1 MSLAKKYIQKQ
12 LLMLSKCRSHV
23 DFRTG
28 DTIKVYNKVIDENS
42 ERIQMFEGVCI
53 AKTNNNL
60 GSTFRVKKISYGMCF
75 EKVFPLYSPLIQKI
89 DVIKK
94 GKVRR
99 AKLYFMRDLIGKS
112 ARIKE
117 RKSSN

>member
-1 MSLAKKYIQKQ
+1 MNLAEKYIQKH
-12 LLMLSKCRSHV
+12 LVTLSRSRPNT
-23 DFRTG
+23 DFRPG
-28 DTIKVYNKVIDENS
+28 DTIKVHNKIIDETS
-42 ERIQMFEGVCI
+42 ERIQIFEGVCI
-53 AKTNNNL
+53 AKTNNKL

-75 EKVFPLYSPLIQKI
+75 EKVFPVYSPLIKKI

-99 AKLYFMRDLIGKS
+99 AKLYFMREFVGKS

-117 RKSSN
+117 RKCKN